1 MNEHIKFRAWVHDG
15 HKPKMD
21 YNYER
26 NIPIANNRG
35 YHLMQFTTYKDKNQ
49 KPIFEGDIVRQW
61 LEDDNEPE
69 GGFWWEAEVKFING
83 CFHLCELGFNYQDE
97 TPTFLYT
104 DAHLC
109 EIIGNIYERP

>member
-1 MNEHIKFRAWVHDG
+1 MKNRHIEIRAWIHDAK
-15 HKPKMD
+15 KPKMQYD
-21 YNYER
+21 YDITIAKVR
-26 NIPIANNRG
+26 NNP
-35 YHLMQFTTYKDKNQ
+35 LMINTGLFDKNQ

-69 GGFWWEAEVKFING
+69 GGFWWEAEVKFIEG